1 MSAAAHVFGVD
12 LRLRKLI
19 AVSAAAAA
27 ALALGACSA
36 DSTRFDA
43 GFGLSS
49 SGSSDTVTTASLRPV
64 PSEPV
69 YGYTGSSRTA
79 YNAPSA
85 YSAPS
90 APPPAYSQPSY
101 SQQRAAYTPQQQP
114 TFQASPPSSQPPRVE
129 RVSLAPAKPTPQP
142 TPAVYR
148 PEPAPAP
155 PPAREH
161 TVKSG
166 DTLSSIARRYDVS
179 VEGIM
184 AANGLTNTRLSLN
197 QVLKL
202 PAPGESPR
210 TAVAARTHTIKDG
223 ESIYIIADRYNVDYQ
238 DLAKYNGLSRPD
250 LIRPGQELKIPGSA
264 AQPTQ
269 VAASTPDRNPKSEGV
284 KVVRTRTVSV
294 RPEPAAKPV
303 QVASTAANVPVPDS
317 SPVRAAAPAPSAP
330 EPHKP
335 TQTVSL
341 TSPGPMSGTEFR
353 WPVRGRV
360 ISKFGSKPNGKHND
374 GINVAVPLGTSVK
387 AAENGVVAYAGNELE
402 GYGNL
407 ILVRHADG
415 WVSAYAHNEELLV
428 KRGDAVKRGQIIA
441 KAGQTGSVTQPQVH
455 FELRKGSKP
464 VDPLQHMAE
473 M

>member
-1 MSAAAHVFGVD
+1 MSAAARFFGVD
-12 LRLRKLI
+12 LRFHKLI

-27 ALALGACSA
+27 ALMLGACSA
-36 DSTRFDA
+36 DTTRFDA

-49 SGSSDTVTTASLRPV
+49 GSSSDTVTTASLRPI
-64 PSEPV
+64 PAEPV
-69 YGYTGSSRTA
+69 YGYTGSSQTA
-79 YNAPSA
+79 YNNPPAAA
-85 YSAPS
+85 YSAP
-90 APPPAYSQPSY
+90 PAYNSQQPSY
-101 SQQRAAYTPQQQP
+101 GQQPAAYDQQQP
-114 TFQASPPSSQPPRVE
+114 AFQASPPSAQPRRVE
-129 RVSLAPAKPTPQP
+129 RVSLAPAKPVPQP

-148 PEPAPAP
+148 PAPTPPAR
-155 PPAREH
+155 PPAREVK
-161 TVKSG
+161 VKSG
-166 DTLSSIARRYDVS
+166 DTLSSIARRYDVT
-179 VEGIM
+179 VDGIM
-184 AANGLTNTRLSLN
+184 AANGLTSSRLSID

-210 TAVAARTHTIKDG
+210 AAVTARTHTVKDG

-238 DLAKYNGLSRPD
+238 ELAKYNGLSRPD
-250 LIRPGQELKIPGSA
+250 LIRPGQELKIPSSAA

-269 VAASTPDRNPKSEGV
+269 TAESKPRADGV
-284 KVVRTRTVSV
+284 KVVRTRIVSR

-303 QVASTAANVPVPDS
+303 RVASNAANVPVPQS
-317 SPVRAAAPAPSAP
+317 SPARQEAPAPR
-330 EPHKP
+330 KP
-335 TQTVSL
+335 TRTASL
-341 TSPGPMSGTEFR
+341 TLPAPMSGTEFR

-407 ILVRHADG
+407 ILVRHSDG

-428 KRGDAVKRGQIIA
+428 KRGDTVKRGQIIA
-441 KAGQTGSVTQPQVH
+441 KAGQTGSVSQPQVH

-464 VDPLQHMAE
+464 VDPLQHMAS